1 MREQLQEIFSTVSR
15 NKLRTF
21 LTGFSVAWGIFMLIV
36 LLGSGNGLRNAMQDN
51 FSGRAINSMFIYSG
65 QTSVPY
71 KGFQSGRH
79 IQINQ
84 RDMEILKTEFSDRI
98 DKITASVWHNDAH
111 ISYGGEFTSA
121 TLYGVLPQTQP
132 IDGIQIVEG
141 RFINETDVKEKRKV
155 VVLDDLACR
164 VLFKDGGSPV
174 GRMVQIDKMGY
185 TVVGTYKGLSYSYTS
200 QIYGPL
206 SSVLLTY
213 MGDKRDVASISFTVR
228 GIDTE
233 EQSDL
238 FKRQLRTRLGAEHS
252 FSPEDKS
259 AIWIND
265 RMESYQQ
272 TMTIFHGIAL
282 FIWIIGIGTLTAGIV
297 GVSNIMLVTVRIRH
311 PQGDGRQAVVARQA
325 GPARI
330 GTDHGGLR
338 LRRTDRRRRGHGS
351 GQLFH
356 GPGRRRF
363 AEPIFHVQESHAR
376 PVDRRQRHART
387 DRRRHERRLRS
398 GSPGR
403 TYQGDRR
410 DEAQQIND
418 PQPINPNRNY
428 TPRKPCST

>member
-174 GRMVQIDKMGY
+174 GRMVQI
-185 TVVGTYKGLSYSYTS
+185 V
-200 QIYGPL
+200 P
-206 SSVLLTY
+206 
-213 MGDKRDVASISFTVR
+213 
-228 GIDTE
+228 
-233 EQSDL
+233 
-238 FKRQLRTRLGAEHS
+238 
-252 FSPEDKS
+252 DKS
-259 AIWIND
+259 
-265 RMESYQQ
+265 Q
-272 TMTIFHGIAL
+272 
-282 FIWIIGIGTLTAGIV
+282 
-297 GVSNIMLVTVRIRH
+297 
-311 PQGDGRQAVVARQA
+311 
-325 GPARI
+325 
-330 GTDHGGLR
+330 
-338 LRRTDRRRRGHGS
+338 
-351 GQLFH
+351 
-356 GPGRRRF
+356 
-363 AEPIFHVQESHAR
+363 
-376 PVDRRQRHART
+376 
-387 DRRRHERRLRS
+387 
-398 GSPGR
+398 
-403 TYQGDRR
+403 
-410 DEAQQIND
+410 
-418 PQPINPNRNY
+418 
-428 TPRKPCST
+428 